1 MIIIM
6 EKLDKKVEELN
17 KDLSQLE
24 KIIEKMEDEN
34 KLLKLMIRKKELILE
49 KLKVSRKFN

>member
-49 KLKVSRKFN
+49 KLKVSRN

>member
-34 KLLKLMIRKKELILE
+34 KLLKLMIRKKVLILE
-49 KLKVSRKFN
+49 KLKVSRN